1 MSLARMQGKS
11 QQSLVVCSMPYNLQ
25 SRRIECSGSILKSRL
40 SLLYRNT
47 YVVVCRLG
55 AWSTQRASLE
65 SGVSVPEKFFGG
77 WTLLCRNYFF
87 FQKAP
92 AFRFYIPGIR
102 DIPGTRDIPG
112 KSARYIA
119 SALKTNFFKPATSV

>member
-1 MSLARMQGKS
+1 MLWS
-11 QQSLVVCSMPYNLQ
+11 VVL
-25 SRRIECSGSILKSRL
+25 E
-40 SLLYRNT
+40 
-47 YVVVCRLG
+47 LG
-55 AWSTQRASLE
+55 APRAVSLESAGE
-65 SGVSVPEKFFGG
+65 SGVSVPENFFGG

-102 DIPGTRDIPG
+102 DIPGTRDIP
-112 KSARYIA
+112 A

>member
-55 AWSTQRASLE
+55 AWSTQSSESAGESGVCGVWSLE
-65 SGVSVPEKFFGG
+65 SLSQRNFLEAG
-77 WTLLCRNYFF
+77 LCCAGIIFF
-87 FQKAP
+87 FKKLRHS
-92 AFRFYIPGIR
+92 AFIYREFAIYRVLAIYRAKVPGISR
-102 DIPGTRDIPG
+102 
-112 KSARYIA
+112 
-119 SALKTNFFKPATSV
+119 VH